1 MFTDQKIHKFTL
13 HTVFRTE
20 LLTLYWRSQCYV
32 ISCSARFV
40 VLRAERAQAV
50 ARRPYASLL
59 LPQLLSFDDKF
70 FWLTA
75 NQATLE
81 EAPASDA
88 KLTFAPKRP

>member
-13 HTVFRTE
+13 HCVSHWAANSVLKISVLRDQ
-20 LLTLYWRSQCYV
+20 LQRPLRSTTSWARA
-32 ISCSARFV
+32 SCSAAALCKFV
-40 VLRAERAQAV
+40 V
-50 ARRPYASLL
+50 ASV
-59 LPQLLSFDDKF
+59 LSFDDKF